1 MFEDRTLTCADC
13 GSEFTFTVSE
23 QEFYREKGFENDP
36 KRCQNCRQSRKQ
48 QKRTSD
54 RPMFEA
60 TCGECGVKTKVPFQP
75 TGERPVYCSDCFRSR
90 RDRY

>member
-13 GSEFTFTVSE
+13 GSEFIFTASE
-23 QEFYREKGFENDP
+23 QQFYREKGFENDP
-36 KRCQNCRQSRKQ
+36 KRCLSCRQLRKN

-54 RPMFEA
+54 RPRYDA
-60 TCGECGVKTKVPFQP
+60 VCADCGMPTKVPFQP
-75 TGERPVYCSDCFRSR
+75 SGERPVYCSDCFRAR